1 MTLRKTGKLECEP
14 ETGRGNIRWQ
24 KRMSFRERKEKGHEL
39 EVRRRVV
46 RDKKRKIF
54 FSERSQYIIKRMHF
68 RHLQWSL
75 QLYLKFARQC
85 MKCYCCCSPPGNRPY
100 SMWCW
105 YQFSVS
111 SVVWKTTAMKII
123 AGPLT
128 SEFVHLSGIIV
139 KLVLLPLTWR
149 WMQSYHNTSWSCVN
163 NHSQC
168 TMTTFKLCENGHI
181 HG

>member
-1 MTLRKTGKLECEP
+1 MPCCLIWMHLLDDFEKNRQTRVWAWDRKGEYKVTEKDELQG
-14 ETGRGNIRWQ
+14 
-24 KRMSFRERKEKGHEL
+24 EKGERTWIGG
-39 EVRRRVV
+39 EKKRVV
-46 RDKKRKIF
+46 WDKKRKIF
-54 FSERSQYIIKRMHF
+54 FSERSEYIIKRMHF

-100 SMWCW
+100 PMWCW

-149 WMQSYHNTSWSCVN
+149 WMQF
-163 NHSQC
+163 
-168 TMTTFKLCENGHI
+168 MDPTTTLHGHV
-181 HG
+181 